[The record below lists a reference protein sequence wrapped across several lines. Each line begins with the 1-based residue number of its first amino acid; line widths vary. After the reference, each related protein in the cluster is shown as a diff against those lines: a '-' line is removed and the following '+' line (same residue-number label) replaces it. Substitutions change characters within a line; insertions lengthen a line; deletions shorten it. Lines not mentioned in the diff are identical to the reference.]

1 MTSLLESA
9 GLHFLACCSQPRYR
23 TAWLIGSPL
32 SGKTTLARQLCD
44 LHKWRYLNFTL
55 DLGFFD
61 ALQDHLETYQPAD
74 LLNDLRMWC
83 ATYEQ
88 SILLVDEIDAV
99 LATWSVDQRRLFATR
114 ASRLPN
120 LSYGLILVS
129 NLFDV
134 DTLAPLLPDSDLP
147 TYFNL
152 PGVQQ

>member
-1 MTSLLESA
+1 MTVLLEQA
-9 GLHFLACCSQPRYR
+9 GLHFLTCCSQPRYR

-44 LHKWRYLNFTL
+44 HHKWRYVNYTL
-55 DLGFFD
+55 DQGFFD
-61 ALQDHLETYQPAD
+61 ALQGDLETYQPENLLAD
-74 LLNDLRMWC
+74 LRIWC
-83 ATYEQ
+83 ATSKH

-99 LATWSVDQRRLFATR
+99 LAIWSADRRNLFATR

-120 LSYGLILVS
+120 LSCGLILVS
-129 NLFDV
+129 NLLEV